1 MFVSTEISPKV
12 YGTVAFKRIKKYRAA
27 PQKGKPDTIQTN
39 DKPILKCLT

>member
-27 PQKGKPDTIQTN
+27 HKKASPISYKKPN
-39 DKPILKCLT
+39 Y